1 MERRINLNRFYLKRR
16 IVNRKQL
23 EVNVNSFVTKYIIN
37 VIIKLYEKHFTIKK
51 LAKIKGDIYFS
62 FINKNWKCLY
72 LFSVFFYINSGKTG
86 AYSEPLGL
94 GPIFGQTNLLQFKY
108 SKLRGND
115 ILQHVFGRC

>member
-1 MERRINLNRFYLKRR
+1 MKNILL
-16 IVNRKQL
+16 L
-23 EVNVNSFVTKYIIN
+23 
-37 VIIKLYEKHFTIKK
+37 
-51 LAKIKGDIYFS
+51 
-62 FINKNWKCLY
+62 KNWPKSRGIFDFRLSIKTGSVCT
-72 LFSVFFYINSGKTG
+72 FSRVFFFINSGKTG

>member
-1 MERRINLNRFYLKRR
+1 MKNILL
-16 IVNRKQL
+16 L
-23 EVNVNSFVTKYIIN
+23 
-37 VIIKLYEKHFTIKK
+37 
-51 LAKIKGDIYFS
+51 
-62 FINKNWKCLY
+62 KNWPKSRGIFDFDLSIKTGSVCT
-72 LFSVFFYINSGKTG
+72 FSRVFFFFYINSGKTG

>member
-1 MERRINLNRFYLKRR
+1 MKKILLLKNWPKSKR
-16 IVNRKQL
+16 
-23 EVNVNSFVTKYIIN
+23 
-37 VIIKLYEKHFTIKK
+37 
-51 LAKIKGDIYFS
+51 DIYFS

-72 LFSVFFYINSGKTG
+72 LFSVFFFINSGKTG

>member
-1 MERRINLNRFYLKRR
+1 MKNILL
-16 IVNRKQL
+16 L
-23 EVNVNSFVTKYIIN
+23 
-37 VIIKLYEKHFTIKK
+37 
-51 LAKIKGDIYFS
+51 
-62 FINKNWKCLY
+62 KNWPKSRGIFIFRLSIKTGSVCP
-72 LFSVFFYINSGKTG
+72 FSRVFFFYINSGKTG

>member
-1 MERRINLNRFYLKRR
+1 MKNILL
-16 IVNRKQL
+16 L
-23 EVNVNSFVTKYIIN
+23 
-37 VIIKLYEKHFTIKK
+37 
-51 LAKIKGDIYFS
+51 
-62 FINKNWKCLY
+62 KNWPKSRGIFIFRLSIKTGSVCT
-72 LFSVFFYINSGKTG
+72 FSRFFYINSGKTG